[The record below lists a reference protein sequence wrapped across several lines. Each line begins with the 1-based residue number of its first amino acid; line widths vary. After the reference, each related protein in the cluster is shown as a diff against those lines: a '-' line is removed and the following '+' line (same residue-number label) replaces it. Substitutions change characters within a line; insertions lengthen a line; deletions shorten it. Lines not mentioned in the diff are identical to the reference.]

1 MCIRDR
7 ASILP
12 EGQKEPDPRE
22 WFYLKG
28 CSRDMCDRYDW
39 DHEYFQRMS
48 ARWHG
53 DCLAEYKKIRDAEF
67 VGAVIVNMPP
77 NLSGDA
83 SSSDDESMPGL
94 EDRALDD
101 WSSVSSTDSDDDDSI
116 YTDGEM
122 TGWKH
127 QSILEII
134 SGQRHGTLKER
145 SAAKN
150 SEHRLGMGTP
160 VLFNYAILKG
170 SRPKKARVTA
180 DFR

>member
-1 MCIRDR
+1 
-7 ASILP
+7 
-12 EGQKEPDPRE
+12 
-22 WFYLKG
+22 
-28 CSRDMCDRYDW
+28 
-39 DHEYFQRMS
+39 
-48 ARWHG
+48 
-53 DCLAEYKKIRDAEF
+53 
-67 VGAVIVNMPP
+67 
-77 NLSGDA
+77 
-83 SSSDDESMPGL
+83 MPGL

-101 WSSVSSTDSDDDDSI
+101 WSSVSSADSDDDDSI

-170 SRPKKARVTA
+170 SRPKKARVIA
-180 DFR
+180 DFRQATV